1 MLGKCGDK
9 FVERLTLSVC
19 LDMHAIARVEYP
31 ATNPVRHG
39 LAIHKRSHADTLHN
53 ARYMDMHMPHV
64 TLLHRNVCC
73 YSPRLCSVAAQV
85 SSPCLTPRR
94 PSRRSASS

>member
-1 MLGKCGDK
+1 MLGKRGDK

-64 TLLHRNVCC
+64 TLLR
-73 YSPRLCSVAAQV
+73 
-85 SSPCLTPRR
+85 
-94 PSRRSASS
+94 